1 MVLVLLVAAEMDPWS
16 RECFAAYFA
25 CARLW
30 FVKSMR
36 TVVTSFEMKSEMGLP
51 CDLHHELPEFDD
63 PFAGWNA
70 QDAQAAQEEEEEA
83 APVPLAA
90 LVMRMRRLRRKH
102 LHTTASTTTMMRRRR
117 RMRTT
122 TSRRS
127 RCCLSFPFWCLLPKG
142 E

>member
-83 APVPLAA
+83 APVP
-90 LVMRMRRLRRKH
+90 VVR
-102 LHTTASTTTMMRRRR
+102 TST
-117 RMRTT
+117 
-122 TSRRS
+122 RRS
-127 RCCLSFPFWCLLPKG
+127 CRTRDEDEETKAEAPSHYR
-142 E
+142 EYDNDDEEEEEDEDDNE